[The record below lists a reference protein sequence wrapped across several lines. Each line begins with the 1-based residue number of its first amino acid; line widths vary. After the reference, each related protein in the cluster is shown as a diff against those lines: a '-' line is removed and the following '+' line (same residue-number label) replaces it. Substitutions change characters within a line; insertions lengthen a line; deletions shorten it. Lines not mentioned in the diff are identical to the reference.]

1 MKIIFVLLVVF
12 CSSCL
17 SRQDRNIVNVENIEN
32 KIFEG
37 MPKKNLIEKIGYPKD
52 SVISEGL
59 EEGNYIYIYETNDF
73 TGYTLKIW
81 FNNNNE
87 VFRYRID

>member
-1 MKIIFVLLVVF
+1 
-12 CSSCL
+12 
-17 SRQDRNIVNVENIEN
+17 VNVENIEN

-37 MPKKNLIEKIGYPKD
+37 MLKKKLIEKIGYPKD
-52 SVISEGL
+52 SVISERL

-81 FNNNNE
+81 FDNNK
-87 VFRYRID
+87 VSHYRID